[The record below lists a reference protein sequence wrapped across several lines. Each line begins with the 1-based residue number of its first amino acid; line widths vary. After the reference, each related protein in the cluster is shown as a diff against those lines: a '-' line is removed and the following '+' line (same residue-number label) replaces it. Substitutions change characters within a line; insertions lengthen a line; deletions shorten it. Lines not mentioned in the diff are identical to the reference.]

1 MKRAAA
7 IPFENQKLGG
17 QVHRLLSKSNG
28 VCEVPILH
36 WDWDGNC
43 RPRPIVILKVGSRG
57 IYERSANTSSVVLD
71 RLSDQF
77 ATITQ

>member
-7 IPFENQKLGG
+7 IPFENQQLGG

-36 WDWDGNC
+36 WDPGTGMGTAAKG
-43 RPRPIVILKVGSRG
+43 P
-57 IYERSANTSSVVLD
+57 
-71 RLSDQF
+71 
-77 ATITQ
+77 